1 MSHHSTL
8 GLLTYHLEITIREVI
23 EREKDFSIVLKL
35 KNCSKQPQNTEYQKQ
50 PTPKNIT
57 RRDNTSQTVLYP
69 GPYFD
74 DIVPTNLTV
83 QQGDTAYLQCKI
95 YGVAN

>member
-8 GLLTYHLEITIREVI
+8 GLLTNHLEITILREVV
-23 EREKDFSIVLKL
+23 ERERDVSIVLKL
-35 KNCSKQPQNTEYQKQ
+35 KHCSKQPQNTKHQKH
-50 PTPKNIT
+50 PIPKNIT
-57 RRDNTSQTVLYP
+57 HLDNMSKTYP